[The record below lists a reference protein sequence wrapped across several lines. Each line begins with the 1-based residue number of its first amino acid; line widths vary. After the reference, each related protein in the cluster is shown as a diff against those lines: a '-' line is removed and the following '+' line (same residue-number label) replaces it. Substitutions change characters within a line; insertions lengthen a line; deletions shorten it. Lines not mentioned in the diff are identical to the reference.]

1 MEVYMPLRTLICGG
15 RAYNDINTFYDVLN
29 KFDIEE
35 IITGCANGADKMARE
50 FAIHRNIPLDVH
62 KAKWKVHGRAAGPIR
77 NTQMIL
83 QKPDLVLAF
92 PGGKG
97 TRNMITQ
104 ANSHNIFVYKINGE

>member
-1 MEVYMPLRTLICGG
+1 MEFDMKILVCGG
-15 RAYNDINTFYDVLN
+15 RAYSDINTFYDVIN
-29 KFDIEE
+29 QYDIDE
-35 IITGCANGADKMARE
+35 IVTGCANGADKMARE

-62 KAKWKVHGRAAGPIR
+62 HAQWHVHGRAAGPIR

-104 ANSHNIFVYKINGE
+104 ARTHNIKYQEIK